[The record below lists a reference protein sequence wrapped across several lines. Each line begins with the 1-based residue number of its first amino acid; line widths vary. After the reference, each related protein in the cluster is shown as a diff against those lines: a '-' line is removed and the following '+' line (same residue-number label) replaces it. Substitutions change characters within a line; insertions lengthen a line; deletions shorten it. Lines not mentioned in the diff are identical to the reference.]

1 MNPSLGE
8 TAGIN
13 LPPPVTEHNPS
24 AGQQGRAGEAF
35 SSRPES
41 LPAAAESAPRT
52 GGAQTAALPALPQT
66 SVPAAGAAQGAVP
79 TAQPAAPAAV
89 PIKDDN
95 DSIEKEWVN
104 KAKQIV
110 ERTRDDPYRQSE
122 ELTVVKADYM
132 KQRYN
137 KTVKIEK

>member
-13 LPPPVTEHNPS
+13 LPPPVTEQNS
-24 AGQQGRAGEAF
+24 AAGLNSQGGAAF
-35 SSRPES
+35 SRGPES
-41 LPAAAESAPRT
+41 RPAAAESAPRT
-52 GGAQTAALPALPQT
+52 AGAQTAALPALPQM
-66 SVPAAGAAQGAVP
+66 SVPAAAQSAVP
-79 TAQPAAPAAV
+79 AARPGAQPAAV

-137 KTVKIEK
+137 KTVKTEK